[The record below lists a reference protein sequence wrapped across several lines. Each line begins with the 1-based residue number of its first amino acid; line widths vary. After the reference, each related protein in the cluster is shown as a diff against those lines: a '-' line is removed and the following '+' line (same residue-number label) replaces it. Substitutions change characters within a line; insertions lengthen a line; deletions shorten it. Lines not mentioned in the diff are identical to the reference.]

1 MTTTTSEPII
11 EKATVKPV
19 GGGYWRQSLRQ
30 LRRHRQGQIGAALML
45 LIIIPTVLADLIAP
59 YDPLVQH
66 AGSELAAPGGRFLF
80 GTDEFGRDLF
90 SRVIFG
96 GRASLIVGLLAVAI
110 ALIIGVLLGMFAAYR
125 GGVIDA
131 VIGRSFDVLQ
141 AFPGVLIAIA
151 IVALQGPGVGNVAL
165 AIGINA
171 APIFARLARGGTLA
185 ARHADFVEA
194 AISMGAGT
202 GRVLRH
208 MFPNIFAPILAQAG
222 MLMAGAILAESGL
235 SFLGL
240 GSQPPEPSW
249 GQMLSVAQSYLRI
262 APWYAVFPGLALTIL
277 LIGMTFLVD
286 ALRDVLDPKSDQRAA
301 AAPQTMTQGSVA

>member
-1 MTTTTSEPII
+1 MSLTTASEPIAPAAA
-11 EKATVKPV
+11 KSV

-30 LRRHRQGQIGAALML
+30 LRRHRQGQLGAVLVL
-45 LIIIPTVLADLIAP
+45 LIMVPTLLADLIAP

-66 AGSELAAPGGRFLF
+66 AGAELAPPGGAFLF
-80 GTDEFGRDLF
+80 GTDEFGRDLL
-90 SRVIFG
+90 SRVVHG
-96 GRASLIVGLLAVAI
+96 GRPSIVVGLLAVAI

-151 IVALQGPGVGNVAL
+151 IVALQGPGIGNVAL
-165 AIGINA
+165 AIGISA
-171 APIFARLARGGTLA
+171 APVFARLARGGTLS

-240 GSQPPEPSW
+240 GSQPPDPSW

-277 LIGMTFLVD
+277 LVGMTFLVD
-286 ALRDVLDPKSDQRAA
+286 ALRDVLDPKSEARA
-301 AAPQTMTQGSVA
+301 Q